1 MQTSPSSSPAYQPG
15 RRHSAGLVVSTETL
29 LAVLCVYWALAAN
42 RGFLSGARQAMEGGS
57 GGVLLALLAMLALL
71 HFLLLAPF
79 MARAWARPLLAV
91 LVLVAAVSSHFVQGL
106 GAVLDPDMLRNALR
120 TEWTESRELL
130 TSSMLLHVLVQAL
143 PAWWLISQ
151 VRLAPRRSLWRA
163 TLRRALWWVVALGLF
178 VALLMSVFQPFSS
191 LMRNHKALRY
201 QVVPAAPL
209 WSLPRSLFNEAKE
222 VNRERIP
229 IGQDAQAGP
238 SWATQQRPRVLVLV
252 VGETVRAA
260 NWGPHTTL
268 DGSSRNTAP
277 LTGADP
283 SLTLFPVV
291 DTCGTN
297 TEVSVPCM
305 FAPVGRRDYDEG
317 RIRGE
322 QSLLH
327 VLAKAGVDVRWLD
340 NQSGCKG
347 VCDGLN
353 QTFTRDLPLAPG
365 LCRDGQC
372 LDDSLLHGLEANL
385 AAAKGTQIWVLHMLG
400 NHGPAYH
407 RRVPEGFAPY
417 KPICAVDDLGRCSR
431 AEITN
436 AFDNA
441 LRHTDVVLA
450 RLWQSLRAAS
460 QSGGVDTAMV
470 FIPDHGESLGERGVY
485 LHGLPYA
492 IAPKEQTQVPML
504 MGLSEGFRA
513 ARGWSA
519 TCLKDLP
526 QRVTKP
532 QHDHLFHTVLSLLE
546 VKTALYDPRWD
557 MLAACPTVTGAA
569 PASP

>member
-42 RGFLSGARQAMEGGS
+42 RGFLSGARQAMEGGA

-130 TSSMLLHVLVQAL
+130 TGSMLLHVLVQAL

-151 VRLAPRRSLWRA
+151 VRLAAPRSWWRA
-163 TLRRALWWVVALGLF
+163 ALRRVLWWLVALGLF

-222 VNRERIP
+222 VNRDRTP
-229 IGQDAQAGP
+229 IGQDAQPGP
-238 SWATQQRPRVLVLV
+238 SWAAQQRPRVLVLV

-305 FAPVGRRDYDEG
+305 FAPVGRRDYDES
-317 RIRGE
+317 RIRRE

-450 RLWQSLRAAS
+450 RLWQSLQAAS

-513 ARGWSA
+513 SRGWSA

-526 QRVTKP
+526 HRVAKP
-532 QHDHLFHTVLSLLE
+532 QHDHLFHTVLSLLD

-569 PASP
+569 AAAP